1 MLDDMNMSLAL
12 LLGSFSVGLPLTIH
26 TCLCD
31 IGGHLSLQHADKIR
45 EGSPLERLD
54 WHPFVHHSHVLR
66 SAGLLSPD
74 LQRTHGESAVHI

>member
-45 EGSPLERLD
+45 
-54 WHPFVHHSHVLR
+54 
-66 SAGLLSPD
+66 
-74 LQRTHGESAVHI
+74 